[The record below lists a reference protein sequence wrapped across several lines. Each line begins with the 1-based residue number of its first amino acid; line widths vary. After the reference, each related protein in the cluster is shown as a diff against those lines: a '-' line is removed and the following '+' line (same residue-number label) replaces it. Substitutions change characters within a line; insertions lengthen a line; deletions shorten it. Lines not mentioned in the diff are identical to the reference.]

1 MSPQG
6 KEALLWTVLFVPV
19 ARAVCA
25 LPAAG
30 DSRLAHRQARSA
42 ANLEPYQPCQRRGFR
57 RDLQLTMR
65 AIAQTNN
72 TMTRMKR
79 AFFRSESYDTGSI
92 AWDEL
97 PTTDYLQDG
106 GLVPLFRNLSRYQVA
121 FPDVI
126 LQARRLPG
134 YSATLRRSMNN
145 TNHVLNNLLYK
156 LNLTMTVAGE
166 LGEATVPQGWTADPV
181 PLPDVGDNLY
191 DHYIRDFVFLHWL
204 HEILDLLRDELVT
217 RLERC

>member
-1 MSPQG
+1 
-6 KEALLWTVLFVPV
+6 
-19 ARAVCA
+19 
-25 LPAAG
+25 
-30 DSRLAHRQARSA
+30 
-42 ANLEPYQPCQRRGFR
+42 
-57 RDLQLTMR
+57 
-65 AIAQTNN
+65 
-72 TMTRMKR
+72 MTRMKR
-79 AFFRSESYDTGSI
+79 TFSVRSESYDTGSI

-97 PTTDYLQDG
+97 PTTDYLQQDG

-166 LGEATVPQGWTADPV
+166 LGEATVPRGWTADPV
-181 PLPDVGDNLY
+181 PLPDAEDNLY
-191 DHYIRDFVFLHWL
+191 DQYIRDFVFFHWL
-204 HEILDLLRDELVT
+204 HEILDLLRDELVS

>member
-72 TMTRMKR
+72 TMTRM
-79 AFFRSESYDTGSI
+79 
-92 AWDEL
+92 
-97 PTTDYLQDG
+97 QDG